1 MDNFPVTPG
10 YTINIIKEKK
20 ESAVILLNTQSD
32 TCTKAFFVTIP
43 GNTTGGGGD
52 NGYTSKQVEFND
64 DFTSSGVEAVNEH
77 FADNSLPGECF
88 GEIDMNNIAHEEV
101 VMEETGVEQ
110 TVNNTALTVV
120 GVHCDLC
127 STDLEST
134 DEAKLHMRTAHNI
147 LTYDGPFFKCDFCGL
162 LVTDRVSHMKI
173 AHYSPLAQ
181 AFTKKDNSYLCKEC
195 DYSSGQLTNI
205 RNHVDAKHNNA
216 EKKYL
221 CEECNSEYKT
231 LNSMRAHR
239 SRVHVKK
246 QRLKAKENFTL
257 QCE

>member
-20 ESAVILLNTQSD
+20 ESAVIQLNTQND
-32 TCTKAFFVTIP
+32 TGTKTFFVTIP
-43 GNTTGGGGD
+43 GNNTKGGGGD
-52 NGYTSKQVEFND
+52 NGYTAKQVEFNY
-64 DFTSSGVEAVNEH
+64 DFTSSEVEAVGERIVH
-77 FADNSLPGECF
+77 MHNSLPGECF

-101 VMEETGVEQ
+101 VMEETSVEQ
-110 TVNNTALTVV
+110 NVNNTALTVV

-134 DEAKLHMRTAHNI
+134 HEAKLHMRTAHNI

-181 AFTKKDNSYLCKEC
+181 AFVKKDNSYHCKEC

-205 RNHVDAKHNNA
+205 R
-216 EKKYL
+216 
-221 CEECNSEYKT
+221 
-231 LNSMRAHR
+231 
-239 SRVHVKK
+239 
-246 QRLKAKENFTL
+246 
-257 QCE
+257 